1 MFSRKYLFSF
11 ICIGLLSSLSVV
23 RADDISNLKATL
35 ADTLAK
41 LVQVYEDR
49 IHVLEIENTQL
60 KQELAAIRGTNTI
73 TNT

>member
-1 MFSRKYLFSF
+1 MFSRKYFFSF

-23 RADDISNLKATL
+23 RADDISNLKATIT
-35 ADTLAK
+35 DTLTK

-49 IHVLEIENTQL
+49 IHVLEMENTQL